1 MSSENEHLYVVEGT
15 YAAECRVQL
24 FISHLPHDSQSLA
37 ASPFVYNLEFTKK
50 NCTVSDSSITY
61 TC

>member
-50 NCTVSDSSITY
+50 IVQ
-61 TC
+61 